1 MKGVL
6 AELERYLE
14 AKIRLG
20 INVIL
25 QEKVQVWDEQGR
37 NRPARWLLDLTV
49 EAFGVKYICIHDK
62 LLEPELG

>member
-6 AELERYLE
+6 AELE

-25 QEKVQVWDEQGR
+25 QEKVRAWDEQGM
-37 NRPARWLLDLTV
+37 NSLARWFLDLTV
-49 EAFGVKYICIHDK
+49 EAFGGKYICIHDK
-62 LLEPELG
+62 HLEPELG